1 MKQKKIK
8 QKKNKNYF
16 QIKFS
21 DFFKKKLSSTKIEKE
36 RSNEKS
42 LSKSIH

>member
-21 DFFKKKLSSTKIEKE
+21 DFFKKNLVQL
-36 RSNEKS
+36 R
-42 LSKSIH
+42 